1 MNLETIQLE
10 ELGSVDLD
18 ALSTEEQSQLLLR
31 LRTLYADLEAREPD
45 EESDEYED
53 WLNALD
59 DLEEIMEE
67 IQDSLEA

>member
-1 MNLETIQLE
+1 MNLETITLE

-45 EESDEYED
+45 EESDEYGD

>member
-1 MNLETIQLE
+1 MNLETITLE

-18 ALSTEEQSQLLLR
+18 ALSTEEQSQFLLR

>member
-1 MNLETIQLE
+1 MNLETITLE

-18 ALSTEEQSQLLLR
+18 ALSMEEQSQLLLR

>member
-1 MNLETIQLE
+1 MNLETITLE

-18 ALSTEEQSQLLLR
+18 ALNMEEQRRLLLR
-31 LRTLYADLEAREPD
+31 LRILYADLEAGEPD

-67 IQDSLEA
+67 IQDCLEA

>member
-1 MNLETIQLE
+1 MNLETITLE